1 MTVNRRTFLKAGA
14 GAIGL
19 GALGGFPNVL
29 RAAARPV
36 VIGGTVALTG
46 PFSAPGVWFER
57 VWRWYW
63 EQRVNSQGGLLGRP
77 VRLVLYDDQST
88 PSNAASLYQR
98 LISVEKVD
106 LLLGPYPTPSAA
118 VVIPIAES
126 YHRVLMNVGTA
137 ASTLLLRRGNR
148 YIFTAYTELDI
159 DYAKSWFEWMTSL
172 GAKRPASV
180 ALLTMKN
187 PFTLGARGGAVNLAK
202 KAGIPVVLDETYD
215 PETTNFSP
223 LVRRAQAAGAQAL
236 GLFSYFPDS
245 VSLTRACR
253 DINYN
258 PAAIYNVISSN
269 NPEWETD
276 LGSLGNYAMS
286 FTQCWHTLR
295 YHENAEVWAFLQDK
309 HHLQRM
315 PFHAGVAMNAA
326 QYLRTGV
333 EGAHTIEN
341 QDAIAEYLRT
351 HEVQTVSGTV
361 KFTSEGVPN
370 YFGLL
375 TQVQRGQPEIVWPP
389 VYKTQAAIFPKPGW
403 S

>member
-1 MTVNRRTFLKAGA
+1 MNRRTFLKAGI

-19 GALGGFPNVL
+19 AATGAVPSLL
-29 RAAARPV
+29 RGAARPV
-36 VIGGTVALTG
+36 IIGGTVALTG

-63 EQRVNSQGGLLGRP
+63 EQRINSQGGLLGRP

-88 PSNAASLYQR
+88 PSNVASLYQR
-98 LISVEKVD
+98 LITVDKVD

-118 VVIPIAES
+118 VVIPIAENTR
-126 YHRVLMNVGTA
+126 RVLMNVGTA

-148 YIFTAYTELDI
+148 YIFTAYTELDVE
-159 DYAKSWFEWMTSL
+159 YAKSWFEWMTSL
-172 GAKRPASV
+172 GAKRPAGV

-187 PFTLGARGGAVNLAK
+187 PFTLGVRGGALNLAK
-202 KAGIPVVLDETYD
+202 KAGIPVVADETYD
-215 PETTNFSP
+215 PETTNFAP
-223 LVRRAQAAGAQAL
+223 LARRVQGAGAQAL
-236 GLFSYFPDS
+236 GLLSYFPDS
-245 VSLTRACR
+245 VSITRACR
-253 DINYN
+253 DVNYN
-258 PAAIYNVISSN
+258 PSTIYNVISSN

-295 YHENAEVWAFLQDK
+295 YHENADLWAFLQSK
-309 HHLQRM
+309 YRLQRM

-326 QYLRTGV
+326 QCLRAAV
-333 EGAHTIEN
+333 VGARTIEN

-351 HEVQTVSGTV
+351 HAIETVSGTV
-361 KFTSEGVPN
+361 KFSAEGVPN

-375 TQVQRGQPEIVWPP
+375 TQVQNGQPEIVWPP
-389 VYKTQAAIFPKPGW
+389 VYKTQAAVFPKPAW